1 MATDLLELAGSMFF
15 ISEKV
20 GVLNSSY
27 STHLLFINLIQE
39 LSIVQLKLPSST
51 FNPHCSSKVIE
62 LNGHGYSTV
71 LLENPK
77 GNVLV
82 SESKAEDLGRQLFS

>member
-1 MATDLLELAGSMFF
+1 MATDLLELAGSTFF

-20 GVLNSSY
+20 GVINT
-27 STHLLFINLIQE
+27 THLLFINLLQE

-51 FNPHCSSKVIE
+51 FNPHCSSKDIE
-62 LNGHGYSTV
+62 LNGRGYCTV

-82 SESKAEDLGRQLFS
+82 SESQVEDLGRQLFS